1 MFNQI
6 MEYAIAN
13 DSRIGELENRH
24 DSGCMTQRE
33 WNEYLERIDVQFA
46 AFKAAHPELTFG

>member
-33 WNEYLERIDVQFA
+33 WDEYLERIDVQFT